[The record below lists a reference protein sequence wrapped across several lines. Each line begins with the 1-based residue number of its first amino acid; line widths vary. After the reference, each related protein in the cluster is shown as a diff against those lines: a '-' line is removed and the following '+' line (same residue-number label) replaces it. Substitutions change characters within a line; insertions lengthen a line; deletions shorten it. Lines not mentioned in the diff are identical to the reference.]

1 MSVNKEYS
9 LYYRS
14 TNPNLS
20 QVFALTDKLYQWDGT
35 SSMPTEVAQNKGAMP
50 PTWGLGHYVIWSDTY
65 TLGFTD
71 EANAAPM
78 FFTDLGIGD
87 ARILRVINHVA
98 KKLNVSEFT
107 DVTAAKTWAENESR
121 IWVNVMTDDN
131 VGICV
136 PYQVQVSSSSVISYV
151 PCGSTSGALEQIS
164 VLPVINGG
172 QAVNFSGQNAYP
184 AIQSINL
191 GQSVGNT
198 LLTYDAYGVPD
209 RFVVYYDNKV
219 AIDTGYRG
227 EASYY
232 NIGGANRS
240 AFNASLTG
248 KQDPV
253 TGGTYPLST
262 SIAGIQSDGYPEV
275 IAPGRG
281 SITFNKNLANVTS
294 ADIKVYAPMSGT
306 AWELTMGLPNGE
318 SSVVGGGTGTNTVNI
333 SVDGS
338 GGAPTVVSGSAI
350 ITKL

>member
-35 SSMPTEVAQNKGAMP
+35 SSMPTEIAQHKGAMP
-50 PTWGLGHYVIWSDTY
+50 PTWGLGHYIIWSDTY

-71 EANAAPM
+71 EANAAPI
-78 FFTDLGIGD
+78 FFTDLGLGD
-87 ARILRVINHVA
+87 LRILRVINHVA
-98 KKLNVSEFT
+98 KRLNVAEFT

-121 IWVNVMTDDN
+121 IWVNLTTDIN
-131 VGICV
+131 IGICES
-136 PYQVQVSSSSVISYV
+136 YQVTVTAPSVISYV
-151 PCGSTSGALEQIS
+151 PCGSVTGQLEQIS
-164 VLPVINGG
+164 VLPVVDGG
-172 QAVNFSGQNAYP
+172 QAVNFSGNNAYP

-191 GQSVGNT
+191 GQSTGST
-198 LLTYDAYGVPD
+198 LLTFDAYSVPD
-209 RFVVYYDNKV
+209 RFIVYYNDQV

-227 EASYY
+227 NPISYGF
-232 NIGGANRS
+232 NGSNRAQFKS
-240 AFNASLTG
+240 SLLG

-262 SIAGIQSDGYPEV
+262 SIAGIENDGYPEV
-275 IAPGRG
+275 ISPGNG
-281 SITFNKNLANVTS
+281 STTFNKNLANVTS

-306 AWELTMGLPNGE
+306 AWELSMGLPNGE
-318 SSVVGGGTGTNTVNI
+318 TSVVGGSGSGTTNI
-333 SVDGS
+333 SVDES
-338 GGAPTVVSGSAI
+338 GGAPTLVSGSAT